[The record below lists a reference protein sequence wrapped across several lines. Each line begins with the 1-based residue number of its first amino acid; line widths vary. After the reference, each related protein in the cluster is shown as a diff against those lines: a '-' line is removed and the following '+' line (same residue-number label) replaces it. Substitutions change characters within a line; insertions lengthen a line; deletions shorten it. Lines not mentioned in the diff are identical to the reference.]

1 MAQLNPSTDSHLREF
16 FFFFFDYGKY
26 VIQNAWILPKRV
38 RWGGVF
44 VVVCLSLD
52 DTNELLMAWMR
63 VFCLEKMLER
73 MLIRG
78 FDVNLVE
85 NLHIYNTQ
93 TKQQKSDY

>member
-1 MAQLNPSTDSHLREF
+1 MGEVYFCCCL
-16 FFFFFDYGKY
+16 
-26 VIQNAWILPKRV
+26 
-38 RWGGVF
+38 F
-44 VVVCLSLD
+44 VSLD

-63 VFCLEKMLER
+63 VFYLEKMLER

-93 TKQQKSDY
+93 TKQQKSYY